1 MTKCWSLNHWNFEF
15 GYCLL
20 FVNWCLEFPQSWTQ
34 LYLYIGYDPRLRS
47 SAFVREQPPYIFFS
61 GLAGAAFGNKTGYKP
76 GRCDI
81 EGKIG

>member
-1 MTKCWSLNHWNFEF
+1 MAFSLRANSQDRLRAASLFDF
-15 GYCLL
+15 G
-20 FVNWCLEFPQSWTQ
+20 FIF
-34 LYLYIGYDPRLRS
+34 GFYDPRLTS
-47 SAFVREQPPYIFFS
+47 STFIGEQPPDIFFG